1 MLIIGLLG
9 KESIF
14 TCLALILRS
23 VEVFSQLF
31 LLLRVGI
38 LLHPDLVF
46 HFLFFFIIFI
56 GIESFGDKILSFL
69 LLTILLFLS
78 LRWLLWLQWF
88 TFFHH
93 TLRSLQRLLFFL
105 NHFLIHF
112 FDIVDVHFVDIWVIL
127 ITRLGF
133 AFDFVCVWVGNEIT
147 FCDTLL
153 NVEYTLAEGVSL
165 THDLLF
171 ALFYFFQ
178 LFLRLSDHF
187 IKPVFLLGDQTFPVR
202 LLCS

>member
-9 KESIF
+9 KEAIF

-46 HFLFFFIIFI
+46 HFLLLFIIFI

-78 LRWLLWLQWF
+78 LR
-88 TFFHH
+88 
-93 TLRSLQRLLFFL
+93 
-105 NHFLIHF
+105 
-112 FDIVDVHFVDIWVIL
+112 
-127 ITRLGF
+127 
-133 AFDFVCVWVGNEIT
+133 
-147 FCDTLL
+147 
-153 NVEYTLAEGVSL
+153 
-165 THDLLF
+165 
-171 ALFYFFQ
+171 
-178 LFLRLSDHF
+178 
-187 IKPVFLLGDQTFPVR
+187 
-202 LLCS
+202 

>member
-9 KESIF
+9 KEAIL

-78 LRWLLWLQWF
+78 LR
-88 TFFHH
+88 
-93 TLRSLQRLLFFL
+93 
-105 NHFLIHF
+105 
-112 FDIVDVHFVDIWVIL
+112 
-127 ITRLGF
+127 
-133 AFDFVCVWVGNEIT
+133 
-147 FCDTLL
+147 
-153 NVEYTLAEGVSL
+153 
-165 THDLLF
+165 
-171 ALFYFFQ
+171 
-178 LFLRLSDHF
+178 
-187 IKPVFLLGDQTFPVR
+187 
-202 LLCS
+202 